1 MNVKF
6 KKSDGVLTLY
16 IYGELDEYTAI
27 SVKNTV
33 DNVIMSNLNV
43 EKVIFDLSGV
53 TFMDSTGIG
62 LLIGRYKK
70 IKQFNISSYISGASV
85 ASERV
90 LELAGIYQIM
100 PRV

>member
-16 IYGELDEYTAI
+16 IYGELDEHTAI

-53 TFMDSTGIG
+53 TFMDSTGLG